1 MTETVIMTKKSH
13 RITGFDCF
21 NVLWMVLFAIF
32 CLVPLLIM
40 FSGSFSTDTALQ
52 NYGYTL
58 FPREWSLT
66 SYAIVF
72 SDSIVL
78 LRAYGVSILV
88 TAAGTVLSIALTA
101 MIAYPLSRSDFKFRN
116 AVTILILVT
125 MLFSPG
131 LVPTYILITQYLRW
145 RDSLLALIVP
155 GLGGSFYIILMRTF
169 FSDVPKEISDSAKI
183 DGCSN
188 FGIFLRI
195 ILPLSTPA
203 LATCAVLF
211 SLNYWNDWYSSFL
224 YIESRELWSVQ
235 YLMIK
240 LANEAQA
247 WKTNAS
253 FASGTE
259 NADSVVMA
267 TCIVG
272 SIPVMVVFMFLQRYI
287 VKGMMVGAVKG

>member
-1 MTETVIMTKKSH
+1 M
-13 RITGFDCF
+13 
-21 NVLWMVLFAIF
+21 LLFAIF
-32 CLVPLLIM
+32 CLIPLLIM
-40 FSGSFSTDTALQ
+40 FSGSFSTDSALQ
-52 NYGYTL
+52 NYGFTL
-58 FPREWSLT
+58 FPKEWSLL
-66 SYAIVF
+66 SYGIVF
-72 SDSIVL
+72 KDGLVL
-78 LRAYGVSILV
+78 LRAYGISILV
-88 TAAGTVLSIALTA
+88 TAAGTALSIVLTA
-101 MIAYPLSRSDFKFRN
+101 LIAFPLSRNDFKFKTPIT
-116 AVTILILVT
+116 VLILIT

-131 LVPTYILITQYLRW
+131 LVPTYILITQYLKW
-145 RDSLLALIVP
+145 RNSLLALIIP

-169 FSDVPKEISDSAKI
+169 FADVPKEISDSAKI

-195 ILPLSTPA
+195 IMPLSTPA

-247 WKTNAS
+247 WKMNAS
-253 FASGTE
+253 LAMGTE
-259 NADSVVMA
+259 SADSVVMA

-272 SIPVMVVFMFLQRYI
+272 SLPVMIVFMFLQKYI

>member
-1 MTETVIMTKKSH
+1 MTAKLRK
-13 RITGFDCF
+13 ITGFDCF
-21 NVLWMVLFAIF
+21 NVFWMLLFAIF
-32 CLVPLLIM
+32 CLIPLLIM
-40 FSGSFSTDTALQ
+40 FSGSFSTDSALQ
-52 NYGYTL
+52 NYGFTL
-58 FPREWSLT
+58 FPKEWSLL
-66 SYAIVF
+66 SYGIVF
-72 SDSIVL
+72 KDGLVL
-78 LRAYGVSILV
+78 LRAYGISILV
-88 TAAGTVLSIALTA
+88 TAAGTALSIVLTA
-101 MIAYPLSRSDFKFRN
+101 LIAFPLSRNDFKFKTPIT
-116 AVTILILVT
+116 VLILIT

-131 LVPTYILITQYLRW
+131 LVPTYILITQYLKW
-145 RDSLLALIVP
+145 RNSLLALIIP

-169 FSDVPKEISDSAKI
+169 FADVPKEISDSAKI

-195 ILPLSTPA
+195 IMPLSTPA

-247 WKTNAS
+247 WKMNAS
-253 FASGTE
+253 LAMGTE
-259 NADSVVMA
+259 SADSVVMA

-272 SIPVMVVFMFLQRYI
+272 SLPVMIVFMFLQKYI

>member
-1 MTETVIMTKKSH
+1 MRAKLKK
-13 RITGFDCF
+13 ITAFDFF
-21 NVLWMVLFAIF
+21 NVFWMLLFAVF
-32 CLVPLLIM
+32 CLIPLMIM
-40 FSGSFSTDTALQ
+40 FSGSFSTDKAIAE
-52 NYGYTL
+52 YGFTL
-58 FPREWSLT
+58 FPKQWSLT
-66 SYAIVF
+66 AYM
-72 SDSIVL
+72 IVL
-78 LRAYGVSILV
+78 HDGIVILRAYGMSILV
-88 TAAGTVLSIALTA
+88 TAAGTILSLVFTA
-101 MIAYPLSRSDFKFRN
+101 MIAFPLSRSDFRYKKPI
-116 AVTILILVT
+116 TILILVT

-131 LVPTYILITQYLRW
+131 LVPTYILITQYLGW

-155 GLGGSFYIILMRTF
+155 GLGGAFYVILLRTF
-169 FSDVPKEISDSAKI
+169 FGDIPKEISDSAKI

-188 FGIFLRI
+188 FGIFLKI

-224 YIESRELWSVQ
+224 YIQSREKWTVQ

-253 FASGTE
+253 FAMDTDG
-259 NADSVVMA
+259 ADSAVMA

-272 SIPVMVVFMFLQRYI
+272 SVPIMIVFMFLQKYI
-287 VKGMMVGAVKG
+287 VKGMMVGAIKG

>member
-1 MTETVIMTKKSH
+1 MRTKSKK
-13 RITGFDCF
+13 ITAFDFF
-21 NVLWMVLFAIF
+21 NVFWMLLFAVF
-32 CLVPLLIM
+32 CLIPLMLM
-40 FSGSFSTDTALQ
+40 FSGSFSTDKAIQ
-52 NYGYTL
+52 EYGFTL
-58 FPREWSLT
+58 FPRQWSLT
-66 SYAIVF
+66 AYAIVLH
-72 SDSIVL
+72 DSVVL
-78 LRAYGVSILV
+78 LRAYGISILV
-88 TAAGTVLSIALTA
+88 TAAGTILSLIITA
-101 MIAYPLSRSDFKFRN
+101 MIAFPLSRNDFRYKKPI
-116 AVTILILVT
+116 TILILVT

-131 LVPTYILITQYLRW
+131 LIPTYILITQYLGW

-155 GLGGSFYIILMRTF
+155 GLGGAFYVILLRTF
-169 FSDVPKEISDSAKI
+169 FGDIPKEISDSAKI

-224 YIESRELWSVQ
+224 YIQSREKWTVQ

-253 FASGTE
+253 FAMDTD
-259 NADSVVMA
+259 NADSAVMA
-267 TCIVG
+267 TCIIG
-272 SIPVMVVFMFLQRYI
+272 SVPVMIVFMFLQKYI

>member
-1 MTETVIMTKKSH
+1 MTGKLRK
-13 RITGFDCF
+13 ITFFDCF
-21 NVLWMVLFAIF
+21 NVLWMILFAVF
-32 CLVPLLIM
+32 CLVPLMIM
-40 FSGSFSTDTALQ
+40 ISGSLSTDRAIQ
-52 NYGYTL
+52 NFGYTL
-58 FPREWSLT
+58 FPKEWSLT
-66 SYAIVF
+66 SYGVVF
-72 SDSIVL
+72 NDSIVIF
-78 LRAYGVSILV
+78 RAYGISILV
-88 TAAGTVLSIALTA
+88 TAAGTLLSVFLTA
-101 MIAYPLSRSDFKFRN
+101 MIAFPLSRADFRFKN
-116 AVTILILVT
+116 PITVLILIT

-145 RDSLLALIVP
+145 RDSLLALIIP

-169 FSDVPKEISDSAKI
+169 FGDIPKEISDSAKI
-183 DGCSN
+183 DGSSN
-188 FGIFLRI
+188 FGIFLKI
-195 ILPLSTPA
+195 FLPLSSPA

-253 FASGTE
+253 LAGSE
-259 NADSVVMA
+259 SADSVVMA

-272 SIPVMVVFMFLQRYI
+272 SVPVMIVFMFLQKYI

>member
-1 MTETVIMTKKSH
+1 M
-13 RITGFDCF
+13 
-21 NVLWMVLFAIF
+21 LLFAIF
-32 CLVPLLIM
+32 CLIPLLIM
-40 FSGSFSTDTALQ
+40 FSGSFSTDSALQ
-52 NYGYTL
+52 TYGFTL
-58 FPREWSLT
+58 FPKEWSLL
-66 SYAIVF
+66 SYGIVF
-72 SDSIVL
+72 KDGLVL
-78 LRAYGVSILV
+78 LRAYGISILV
-88 TAAGTVLSIALTA
+88 TAAGTALSIVLTA
-101 MIAYPLSRSDFKFRN
+101 LIAFPLSRNDFKFKN
-116 AVTILILVT
+116 PITILILIT

-131 LVPTYILITQYLRW
+131 LVPTYILITQYLKW
-145 RDSLLALIVP
+145 RNSLLALIVP

-169 FSDVPKEISDSAKI
+169 FADVPKEISDSAKI

-195 ILPLSTPA
+195 IMPLSTPA

-247 WKTNAS
+247 WKMNAS
-253 FASGTE
+253 LSTGVE
-259 NADSVVMA
+259 SADSVVMA

-272 SIPVMVVFMFLQRYI
+272 SLPVMIVFMFLQKYI

>member
-1 MTETVIMTKKSH
+1 MTAKLR
-13 RITGFDCF
+13 RITLFDCF
-21 NVLWMVLFAIF
+21 NVFWMVLFAIF
-32 CLVPLLIM
+32 CLIPLLIM
-40 FSGSFSTDTALQ
+40 FSGSFSTDFALQ
-52 NYGYTL
+52 TYGFTL
-58 FPREWSLT
+58 FPREWSVL
-66 SYAIVF
+66 SYGIVF
-72 SDSIVL
+72 RDGLVL
-78 LRAYGVSILV
+78 LRAYGISILV
-88 TAAGTVLSIALTA
+88 TATGTVLSVALTA
-101 MIAYPLSRSDFKFRN
+101 LIAFPLSRNDFKYKN
-116 AVTILILVT
+116 HVTVLILVT

-131 LVPTYILITQYLRW
+131 LIPTYILITQYLKW
-145 RDSLLALIVP
+145 RNSLLALIVP

-169 FSDVPKEISDSAKI
+169 FGDVPKEISDSAKI

-247 WKTNAS
+247 WKMNAS
-253 FASGTE
+253 LTTGTE
-259 NADSVVMA
+259 SADSVVMA
-267 TCIVG
+267 TCLAG
-272 SIPVMVVFMFLQRYI
+272 SLPVMIVFMFLQKYI

>member
-1 MTETVIMTKKSH
+1 MVGKLRK
-13 RITGFDCF
+13 ITLFDCF
-21 NVLWMVLFAIF
+21 NVFWMVLFAVF
-32 CLVPLLIM
+32 CLIPLMIM
-40 FSGSFSTDTALQ
+40 ISGSLSTDSAIQ
-52 NYGYTL
+52 NFGYTL
-58 FPREWSLT
+58 FPKEWSLT
-66 SYAIVF
+66 SYGVVF
-72 SDSIVL
+72 NDSIVIF
-78 LRAYGVSILV
+78 RAYGVSILV
-88 TAAGTVLSIALTA
+88 AASGTILSLFLTA
-101 MIAYPLSRSDFKFRN
+101 MIAFPLSRPDFKFKN
-116 AVTILILVT
+116 PITVLILIT

-131 LVPTYILITQYLRW
+131 LVPTYILITQYLQW
-145 RDSLLALIVP
+145 RDSLLALIIP

-169 FSDVPKEISDSAKI
+169 FGDIPKEISDSAKI
-183 DGCSN
+183 DGSSN

-195 ILPLSTPA
+195 FLPLSSPA

-224 YIESRELWSVQ
+224 YIQSRELWSVQ

-253 FASGTE
+253 LASGSE
-259 NADSVVMA
+259 SADSVVMA

-272 SIPVMVVFMFLQRYI
+272 SVPVMIVFMFLQKYI

>member
-1 MTETVIMTKKSH
+1 MTGKIRKISVF
-13 RITGFDCF
+13 GCF
-21 NVLWMVLFAIF
+21 NVLWMVLFAVF
-32 CLVPLLIM
+32 CLVPLMIM
-40 FSGSFSTDTALQ
+40 ISGSLSTDSAIQ
-52 NYGYTL
+52 NFGYTL
-58 FPREWSLT
+58 FPKEWSFT
-66 SYAIVF
+66 SYGVVF
-72 SDSIVL
+72 SDSIVIF
-78 LRAYGVSILV
+78 RAYGVSILV
-88 TAAGTVLSIALTA
+88 AAAGTVLSLFLTA
-101 MIAYPLSRSDFKFRN
+101 MIAFPLSRSDFKFKN
-116 AVTILILVT
+116 PITVLILIT
-125 MLFSPG
+125 MLFAPG
-131 LVPTYILITQYLRW
+131 LVPTYILITQYLQW

-169 FSDVPKEISDSAKI
+169 FGDIPKEISDSAKI
-183 DGCSN
+183 DGSSN
-188 FGIFLRI
+188 FGIFLKI
-195 ILPLSTPA
+195 FLPLSSPA

-253 FASGTE
+253 LSTGTE
-259 NADSVVMA
+259 SADSVVMA

-272 SIPVMVVFMFLQRYI
+272 SVPVMIVFMFLQRYI